1 MTGKD
6 ERAEAPAAS
15 PTDVDVDAGVAS
27 ASAGLAL
34 RQRAEA
40 HFPHALSSDDVE
52 ALSPAATRRILHE
65 LRVHQVEL
73 EMQNEELRESQ
84 VALEEVRSRYFDLY
98 DLAPVGYCTVSEKGL
113 IMQANLTA
121 ASLLGTTRSALVRQV
136 LTRFIHKE
144 DEDGFYL
151 RRKKLVETGEP
162 QTCEL
167 RMVKSGGAQIWVH
180 LAATVA
186 HDAQGGFE
194 MRIVLGDITERKRAA
209 LALRESGERYR
220 SLFNSIDEGFCVIE
234 MIFDASG
241 KAVDYRFLEVNP
253 SFEKQ
258 SGLRDATGKRMRE
271 FAADLEAHWFEAY
284 GKVALTGEPIRFAAE
299 AKSLGGRWFDVYAFR
314 VGGAESRK
322 VAVLFSDS
330 TERKH
335 AELNLTAARLV
346 ADKANL
352 AKSEF
357 LSNMSHELRTPL
369 NAILGFAQLLESGR
383 PAPTPTQKKNVDH
396 ILKAGWYLLELINEI
411 LDLSAIESGKL
422 SLSMDVVSLAAVLQE
437 CRTLLE
443 PLARQHGIDVIFDR
457 IDGPCFVKADR
468 TRCKQVL
475 INLLSNAIKYNSAGG
490 TVTVSCVRRAA
501 DRIRVSVRDTGV
513 GLTREQLAHLF
524 QPFNRLGQQDGS
536 EEGTGIGLVV
546 SKRLVELMNGVMGMD
561 STVGRGSVFWFEL
574 DVAGEAQAP
583 VVEP

>member
-1 MTGKD
+1 M
-6 ERAEAPAAS
+6 
-15 PTDVDVDAGVAS
+15 
-27 ASAGLAL
+27 
-34 RQRAEA
+34 
-40 HFPHALSSDDVE
+40 
-52 ALSPAATRRILHE
+52 
-65 LRVHQVEL
+65 
-73 EMQNEELRESQ
+73 
-84 VALEEVRSRYFDLY
+84 
-98 DLAPVGYCTVSEKGL
+98 
-113 IMQANLTA
+113 
-121 ASLLGTTRSALVRQV
+121 
-136 LTRFIHKE
+136 
-144 DEDGFYL
+144 
-151 RRKKLVETGEP
+151 
-162 QTCEL
+162 
-167 RMVKSGGAQIWVH
+167 
-180 LAATVA
+180 
-186 HDAQGGFE
+186 
-194 MRIVLGDITERKRAA
+194 
-209 LALRESGERYR
+209 
-220 SLFNSIDEGFCVIE
+220 
-234 MIFDASG
+234 
-241 KAVDYRFLEVNP
+241 
-253 SFEKQ
+253 
-258 SGLRDATGKRMRE
+258 
-271 FAADLEAHWFEAY
+271 
-284 GKVALTGEPIRFAAE
+284 
-299 AKSLGGRWFDVYAFR
+299 
-314 VGGAESRK
+314 
-322 VAVLFSDS
+322 
-330 TERKH
+330 
-335 AELNLTAARLV
+335 NLTAARLV

-357 LSNMSHELRTPL
+357 LSGMSHELRTPL
-369 NAILGFAQLLESGR
+369 NAILGFAQLLESGT

-457 IDGPCFVKADR
+457 IDAPCFVKADH

-524 QPFNRLGQQDGS
+524 QPFNRLGQKDGS

-561 STVGRGSVFWFEL
+561 STVGRGSVFWYEL